1 MSQGKTLL
9 MQPVDALA
17 WGLQLPQYLWNLF
30 SAGAEIVF
38 ALTGEKIKI
47 KKATIPVQSVSW
59 AKKELKSLGFSAA
72 SALA

>member
-38 ALTGEKIKI
+38 ALTGEKNKN
-47 KKATIPVQSVSW
+47 KKGNNPCP
-59 AKKELKSLGFSAA
+59 KCLPG
-72 SALA
+72 